1 MSQLSDMTPET
12 IINEGYQLE
21 QQELVYLLDQLDN
34 WQIDQSTPEPQLVR
48 SFKFKNFSEALAF
61 TNRIG
66 ELAEQADHHP
76 SILLEWGKVSV
87 RWWTHKTGGLHIND
101 FILAARTGQAFTEKK

>member
-1 MSQLSDMTPET
+1 MKRLADRKPET
-12 IINEGYQLE
+12 IPDQGYQLE
-21 QQELVYLLDQLDN
+21 QLEQTQLLQQLDS
-34 WQIDQSTPEPQLVR
+34 WEIDRSTPEPQLVR
-48 SFKFKNFSEALAF
+48 NFKFKDFTAALDF

-66 ELAEQADHHP
+66 ELAEQFDHHP

-101 FILAARTGQAFTEKK
+101 FILAAHTDQAFNEK